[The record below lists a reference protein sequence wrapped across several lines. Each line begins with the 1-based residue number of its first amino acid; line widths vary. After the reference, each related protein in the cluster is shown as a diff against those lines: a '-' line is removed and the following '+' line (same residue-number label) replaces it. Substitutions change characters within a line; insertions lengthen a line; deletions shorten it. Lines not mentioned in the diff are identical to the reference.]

1 MKSLRTFY
9 RLAAPFWRQ
18 RSQWLGWLMLA
29 GIIGMGLLLVQ
40 INVLINAWSK
50 SFYDTLSAFDTP
62 ALYALMGR
70 YVIYLSAYVVIV
82 VALDWVRKALVLR
95 WRQAM
100 TEHFT
105 HAWLADQAFYR
116 LGLNGEPDNPD
127 QRISE
132 DVDMVADLSVELVA
146 SFIVNMAQVGAF
158 MSILW
163 QLSGVQTFS
172 LGEYSITV
180 SGYLVWIVLLYT
192 LAGSLITHW
201 VGRPL
206 HGLNVDRQHY
216 EADFRASL
224 LRKREHAEQI
234 ALYRG
239 EAVERQHLAERF
251 GAIARNWRQLMGR
264 ERNLS
269 LFVVSYE
276 RLSLIIPVFAALP
289 AFLAKTITLGG
300 LMQIRSA
307 FSAVQ
312 GSLSWFIKL
321 YPKLMRWSSAVE
333 RLGQFEQ
340 AIAASRCQAKAPVVG
355 DCLCVS
361 GLDVLRPD
369 AGVLLADVSVQVN
382 QGEWLLIAGRSGIGK
397 STLLR
402 TLQGIWP
409 YCRGGWQLP
418 PGRSLLVPQKPYLP
432 SMPLRN
438 LLAYPAL
445 EVPGTARLIAVLQ
458 QVGLA
463 GLAQRLDEQSEW
475 ARELSGGEQQR
486 IGLARALLYAP
497 DTLYLDEATNQLD
510 EASAHALMVLLR
522 AQLPGCTV
530 IGISHQAALA
540 ALFDRTWSP
549 SIEPESPSPS
559 STPGPVHKY
568 PAHTPGRPGDPLPP
582 SSSPI
587 APAPGWPA

>member
-18 RSQWLGWLMLA
+18 GSQWLGWLMLA
-29 GIIGMGLLLVQ
+29 GIIGMGLLIVQ

-50 SFYDTLSAFDTP
+50 TFYDTLGEFDTD

-70 YVIYLSAYVVIV
+70 YVLYLGAYVLIV

-100 TEHFT
+100 TEQFT
-105 HAWLADQAFYR
+105 HAWMADQAFYR
-116 LGLNGEPDNPD
+116 LGLGGEPDNPD
-127 QRISE
+127 QRIAE
-132 DVDMVADLSVELVA
+132 DVNIVADLSVELVA
-146 SFIVNMAQVGAF
+146 SFIINMAQVGAF

-172 LGEYSITV
+172 VGGYSLTV

-192 LAGSLITHW
+192 LVGSLITHW

-206 HGLNVDRQHY
+206 HRLNVDRQHF

-239 EAVERQHLAERF
+239 EAVERQHLGERF
-251 GAIARNWRQLMGR
+251 QAIAGNWRQLMGR

-269 LFVVSYE
+269 LFTVSYE
-276 RLSLIIPVFAALP
+276 RVSLIIPVFAALP

-307 FSAVQ
+307 FNAVQ

-321 YPKLMRWSSAVE
+321 YPKLMHWSAAVE
-333 RLGQFEQ
+333 RLGQFER
-340 AIAASRCQAKAPVVG
+340 AIAASRCQAKAPVIG

-369 AGVLLADVSVQVN
+369 AGLLLGNVSVQVA

-418 PGRSLLVPQKPYLP
+418 PGRSLLLPQKPYLP
-432 SMPLRN
+432 SLPLRN
-438 LLAYPAL
+438 LLAYPDV
-445 EVPGTARLIAVLQ
+445 EVPSAVRLIAVLQ

-463 GLAQRLDEQSEW
+463 DLTRRLDEQAEW
-475 ARELSGGEQQR
+475 SRELSGGEQQR
-486 IGLARALLYAP
+486 ISLARALLYAP

-510 EASAHALMVLLR
+510 EASARAMLVLLR
-522 AQLPGCTV
+522 EELPHCTV

-549 SIEPESPSPS
+549 H
-559 STPGPVHKY
+559 V
-568 PAHTPGRPGDPLPP
+568 
-582 SSSPI
+582 
-587 APAPGWPA
+587 

>member
-9 RLAAPFWRQ
+9 RLAAPFWRTG
-18 RSQWLGWLMLA
+18 SQWLGWLML
-29 GIIGMGLLLVQ
+29 GSIIGMGLLIVQ

-50 SFYDTLSAFDTP
+50 SFYDTLGEFDTQ

-70 YVIYLSAYVVIV
+70 YVLYLGAYVLIV

-95 WRQAM
+95 WRQSM
-100 TEHFT
+100 TERFT
-105 HAWLADQAFYR
+105 TAWLADQAFYR

-127 QRISE
+127 QRIAE
-132 DVDMVADLSVELVA
+132 DVDIVTDLSVELVA
-146 SFIVNMAQVGAF
+146 SFIINMAQVGAF

-172 LGEYSITV
+172 LGGYSLTV
-180 SGYLVWIVLLYT
+180 SGYLVWIVVFYT
-192 LAGSLITHW
+192 LAGTLITHW

-206 HGLNVDRQHY
+206 HRLNVDRQHY

-224 LRKREHAEQI
+224 MRKREHAEQI

-239 EAVERQHLAERF
+239 EAVEREHLAERF
-251 GAIARNWRQLMGR
+251 QAIARNWRQLMGR

-276 RLSLIIPVFAALP
+276 RVSLIIPVFAALP

-307 FSAVQ
+307 FGAVQ
-312 GSLSWFIKL
+312 ASLSWFIKL

-340 AIAASRCQAKAPVVG
+340 AIAASRCQAKAPVIG
-355 DCLCVS
+355 DCLCIQ

-369 AGVLLADVSVQVN
+369 AGVLLGDVSVRVA

-402 TLQGIWP
+402 TLQGLWP

-418 PGRSLLVPQKPYLP
+418 PGRSLLLPQKPYLP
-432 SMPLRN
+432 NLPLRN

-445 EVPGTARLIAVLQ
+445 DVPSAVRLAAVLQ
-458 QVGLA
+458 QVGLPD
-463 GLAQRLDEQSEW
+463 LAQRLDEQREW

-510 EASAHALMVLLR
+510 EASAQALLVLLR
-522 AQLPGCTV
+522 AELPNCTV
-530 IGISHQAALA
+530 IGISHQASLA
-540 ALFDRTWSP
+540 TLFDRTWSP
-549 SIEPESPSPS
+549 APHSPKVTAFERTVTAHSPS
-559 STPGPVHKY
+559 
-568 PAHTPGRPGDPLPP
+568 L
-582 SSSPI
+582 
-587 APAPGWPA
+587 

>member
-18 RSQWLGWLMLA
+18 GSQWLGWLMLA
-29 GIIGMGLLLVQ
+29 GIIGMGLLIVQ

-50 SFYDTLSAFDTP
+50 TFYDTLGEFDTS

-70 YVIYLSAYVVIV
+70 YVLYLGAYVVIV

-116 LGLNGEPDNPD
+116 LGLAGEPDNPD
-127 QRISE
+127 QRIAE
-132 DVDMVADLSVELVA
+132 DVNIVADLSVELVA
-146 SFIVNMAQVGAF
+146 SFIINMAQVGAF

-172 LGEYSITV
+172 LGGYSITL

-206 HGLNVDRQHY
+206 HRLNVDRQHY

-239 EAVERQHLAERF
+239 EAVERQHLAQRF
-251 GAIARNWRQLMGR
+251 QAIAGNWRQLMGR

-269 LFVVSYE
+269 LFTVSYE
-276 RLSLIIPVFAALP
+276 RVSLIIPVFAALP

-307 FSAVQ
+307 FGAVQ

-321 YPKLMRWSSAVE
+321 YPKLMHWSSAVE

-340 AIAASRCQAKAPVVG
+340 AIAASRCQAKAPVIG
-355 DCLCVS
+355 DCLCIN

-369 AGVLLADVSVQVN
+369 AGVLLGDVSVQVA

-418 PGRSLLVPQKPYLP
+418 PGRSLLLPQKPYLP

-445 EVPGTARLIAVLQ
+445 EVPSAVQLMAVLQ
-458 QVGLA
+458 QVGLTA
-463 GLAQRLDEQSEW
+463 LVRRLEEQVEW
-475 ARELSGGEQQR
+475 SRELSGGEQQR
-486 IGLARALLYAP
+486 IGVARALLYAP

-510 EASAHALMVLLR
+510 EVSAKALLVLVR
-522 AQLPGCTV
+522 EELPNCTV

-549 SIEPESPSPS
+549 
-559 STPGPVHKY
+559 T
-568 PAHTPGRPGDPLPP
+568 
-582 SSSPI
+582 
-587 APAPGWPA
+587 

>member
-9 RLAAPFWRQ
+9 RLAVPFWRQ
-18 RSQWLGWLMLA
+18 GSQWLGWLMLA
-29 GIIGMGLLLVQ
+29 GIIGMGLLIVQ

-50 SFYDTLSAFDTP
+50 TFYDTLGEFDTG

-70 YVIYLSAYVVIV
+70 YALYLSAYVLIV

-100 TEHFT
+100 TDQFT

-127 QRISE
+127 QRIAE
-132 DVDMVADLSVELVA
+132 DVNIVADLSVELVA
-146 SFIVNMAQVGAF
+146 SFIINMAQVGAF

-172 LGEYSITV
+172 LGGYSITL
-180 SGYLVWIVLLYT
+180 SGYLVWIVVLYT

-206 HGLNVDRQHY
+206 HRLNVDRQHY

-239 EAVERQHLAERF
+239 EAVERQHLADRF
-251 GAIARNWRQLMGR
+251 QAIAGNWRQLMGR

-269 LFVVSYE
+269 LFTVSYE
-276 RLSLIIPVFAALP
+276 RVSLIIPVFAALP

-307 FSAVQ
+307 FGAVQ

-321 YPKLMRWSSAVE
+321 YPKLMHWSSAVE

-340 AIAASRCQAKAPVVG
+340 AIAASRCQAKVPMVG
-355 DCLCVS
+355 DYLCVN

-369 AGVLLADVSVQVN
+369 AEVLLEDVSVQVA
-382 QGEWLLIAGRSGIGK
+382 QGEWLLITGRSGIGK

-402 TLQGIWP
+402 TLQGLWP

-418 PGRSLLVPQKPYLP
+418 PGRSLLLPQKPYLP
-432 SMPLRN
+432 SMPLRH
-438 LLAYPAL
+438 LLAYPAI
-445 EVPGTARLIAVLQ
+445 EVPSAVRLMAVLQ
-458 QVGLA
+458 QVGLP
-463 GLAQRLDEQSEW
+463 GLARRLDEPSEW
-475 ARELSGGEQQR
+475 SRELSGGEQQR
-486 IGLARALLYAP
+486 IGIARALLYAP

-510 EASAHALMVLLR
+510 EDSALALLR
-522 AQLPGCTV
+522 LVREELPNCTV
-530 IGISHQAALA
+530 IGISHQVALT

-549 SIEPESPSPS
+549 N
-559 STPGPVHKY
+559 
-568 PAHTPGRPGDPLPP
+568 
-582 SSSPI
+582 
-587 APAPGWPA
+587 

>member
-1 MKSLRTFY
+1 MNSLRTFY
-9 RLAAPFWRQ
+9 RLAAPFWRNGG
-18 RSQWLGWLMLA
+18 QWLGWLMLTS
-29 GIIGMGLLLVQ
+29 IIGMGLLIVQ

-50 SFYDTLSAFDTP
+50 TFYDTLGEFHTQ

-70 YVIYLSAYVVIV
+70 YALYLGAYVLIV
-82 VALDWVRKALVLR
+82 VTLDWVRKALVMR

-100 TEHFT
+100 TERFT
-105 HAWLADQAFYR
+105 QAWLTDQAFYR
-116 LGLNGEPDNPD
+116 LGLAGEPDNPD
-127 QRISE
+127 QRIAE
-132 DVDMVADLSVELVA
+132 DVDIVTDLSVELVA
-146 SFIVNMAQVGAF
+146 SFIINMAQVGAF
-158 MSILW
+158 ISILW
-163 QLSGVQTFS
+163 QLSGVQTFT
-172 LGEYSITV
+172 LGGYSVTL
-180 SGYLVWIVLLYT
+180 SGYLVWIVVLYT

-201 VGRPL
+201 VGQPL
-206 HGLNVDRQHY
+206 HRLNVDRQHF

-276 RLSLIIPVFAALP
+276 RVSLIIPVFAALP

-340 AIAASRCQAKAPVVG
+340 AIAVTRGQAKSPVIG
-355 DCLCVS
+355 DCLCID

-369 AGVLLADVSVQVN
+369 GAVLLAGIRMQVQPG
-382 QGEWLLIAGRSGIGK
+382 QWLLIAGRSGIGK

-409 YCRGGWQLP
+409 YCRGGWGLP
-418 PGRSLLVPQKPYLP
+418 PGRSLLLPQKPYLP
-432 SMPLRN
+432 SVPLRT
-438 LLAYPAL
+438 LLAYPAVQ
-445 EVPGTARLIAVLQ
+445 VPGDERLVDVLH
-458 QVGLA
+458 QVGLP
-463 GLAQRLDEQSEW
+463 GLVTRLGDQAEW

-510 EASAHALMVLLR
+510 ETSALALLVLLR
-522 AQLPGCTV
+522 EQLPACTV
-530 IGISHQAALA
+530 IGISHQATLTT
-540 ALFDRTWSP
+540 LFDQTWTPTSRE
-549 SIEPESPSPS
+549 EPQE
-559 STPGPVHKY
+559 GK
-568 PAHTPGRPGDPLPP
+568 GCL
-582 SSSPI
+582 
-587 APAPGWPA
+587 APACFTAATEAG